1 MTASRDAST
10 APFELISKLT
20 YRLLRTFKHIKRH
33 ISLSFKT
40 VCSRPS
46 PTKSLC
52 SVIILMQVIISYIWD
67 ENSPPF
73 SSLAAAVQAE
83 NSTKGVESPPNTKTI
98 EYKTSEDNM
107 TAFHSN
113 KFIVSQSA
121 RTEPLLEIK
130 LQSNYHIKI
139 YPYYLT
145 TVSL

>member
-1 MTASRDAST
+1 M
-10 APFELISKLT
+10 
-20 YRLLRTFKHIKRH
+20 
-33 ISLSFKT
+33 
-40 VCSRPS
+40 CSRPG

-52 SVIILMQVIISYIWD
+52 SVIIQMQVIISCIWD

-83 NSTKGVESPPNTKTI
+83 NSTQGVESPPQHQPQSI